1 MVKEQYGMLSEMI
14 YMNFDLVFLI
24 AQFFGIIAIIF
35 NKAIVHFNTKE
46 KMLITMIISN
56 LAVALQF
63 FLLNAITGGIV
74 SLINVFRCIVL
85 YLFKKYDKKP
95 SILVLVIFEVIVI
108 ISGII
113 SWQNIWSILP
123 IIATL
128 TYTYAIWQ
136 DDVLKIKYVSLLVGL
151 EWAIYSII
159 VRAYA
164 GFIQEVMQVISS
176 IVAVARYKKKT

>member
-1 MVKEQYGMLSEMI
+1 
-14 YMNFDLVFLI
+14 MNLDLIFLI

-35 NKAIVHFNTKE
+35 NTAIVYFNTKE

-74 SLINVFRCIVL
+74 SLFNVIRCIVL
-85 YLFKKYDKKP
+85 YIFKKNDKKP

-123 IIATL
+123 IITTL
-128 TYTYAIWQ
+128 TYTYVIWQ

-176 IVAVARYKKKT
+176 IIAVAKYKKEF